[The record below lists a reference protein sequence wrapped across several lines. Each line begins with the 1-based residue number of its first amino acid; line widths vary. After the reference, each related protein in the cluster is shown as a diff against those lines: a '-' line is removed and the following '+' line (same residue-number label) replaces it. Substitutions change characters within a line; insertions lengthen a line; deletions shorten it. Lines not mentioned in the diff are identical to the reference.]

1 MGNIGSAP
9 NSAGKSKAGSSG
21 NVGSSTKMNPC
32 ASNAGAAKVRGG
44 ATACGNTGK
53 QGPQP
58 NVSGSKGS
66 G

>member
-21 NVGSSTKMNPC
+21 NVGPSTKMNPC
-32 ASNAGAAKVRGG
+32 ASNAGAANVKGG
-44 ATACGNTGK
+44 ATKCGSTGM
-53 QGPQP
+53 QGAQP
-58 NVSGSKGS
+58 NKSGSKGC